1 MKNFKKL
8 FKMVL
13 PLLLVLSLIMPMGI
27 AYADDPG
34 EKKLSTSI
42 RDLNT
47 KKGTKFNTDDG
58 EQVSWS
64 ELFDPKTGDGS
75 VVTINEDNFN
85 RLTSSEKTKFID
97 DVISESSAFQKA
109 NSSKVSEANLQN
121 WWKRLQST
129 PGAGTRFMTQIL
141 ENTKPDFVTA
151 NNIYAPFSG
160 PIGTALAL
168 ACIFI
173 CALLGL
179 SIAMDIAYITLP
191 MFRIITGD
199 DGQVSGGSNGGS
211 GSVIRSHL
219 ISANAKNAVKEC
231 ESQGKQA
238 LGFYFKHQAIAL
250 ILLGI
255 CLLYLAQG
263 QLYVLVMMIL
273 DLLNGFLG
281 F

>member
-13 PLLLVLSLIMPMGI
+13 PLLLVLSLIIPVGI
-27 AYADDPG
+27 VYADDPG

-47 KKGTKFNTDDG
+47 KADTKFNTDDG
-58 EQVSWS
+58 KQVSWS
-64 ELFDPKTGDGS
+64 ELFDPETGDGS
-75 VVTINEDNFN
+75 VVTINEDNFG

-109 NSSKVSEANLQN
+109 NSNKVSEANLQN

-160 PIGTALAL
+160 PIGTALAII
-168 ACIFI
+168 CILI
-173 CALLGL
+173 CALLGI

-211 GSVIRSHL
+211 GSVVRSHL

>member
-13 PLLLVLSLIMPMGI
+13 PLLLVLSLIVPVGT
-27 AYADDPG
+27 AYADDKG
-34 EKKLSTSI
+34 EKTLSKSI

-47 KKGTKFNTDDG
+47 KDDAKFNTDDG
-58 EQVSWS
+58 EQVGWS
-64 ELFDPKTGDGS
+64 DLFTPKTGDNS
-75 VVTINEDNFN
+75 VVTINEDNFS
-85 RLTSSEKTKFID
+85 RLTTSEKTRFID
-97 DVISESSAFQKA
+97 SIISESEAYQKA
-109 NSSKVSEANLQN
+109 NSDTVSEANLQN

-141 ENTKPDFVTA
+141 KNTKPDFVTA

-168 ACIFI
+168 VCIFI

>member
-13 PLLLVLSLIMPMGI
+13 PLLLVLSLIVPVGT
-27 AYADDPG
+27 AYADDKG
-34 EKKLSTSI
+34 EKTLSKSI

-47 KKGTKFNTDDG
+47 KDDAKFNTDDG
-58 EQVSWS
+58 EQIGWS
-64 ELFDPKTGDGS
+64 DLFTPKTGDNS
-75 VVTINEDNFN
+75 VVTINEDNFS
-85 RLTSSEKTKFID
+85 RLTSSEKTRFID
-97 DVISESSAFQKA
+97 NIISESEAYQKA
-109 NSSKVSEANLQN
+109 NSNTVSEANLQN

-168 ACIFI
+168 ICIFI

>member
-1 MKNFKKL
+1 MKDFKKL
-8 FKMVL
+8 FRMVL
-13 PLLLVLSLIMPMGI
+13 PLLLVLSLVTSGI
-27 AYADDPG
+27 IVMADDSG
-34 EKKLSTSI
+34 EIKLSTAI
-42 RDLNT
+42 RDSDSRSSE
-47 KKGTKFNTDDG
+47 KYNTDDG
-58 EQVSWS
+58 KQIDWSDLFTPGTNSVS
-64 ELFDPKTGDGS
+64 
-75 VVTINEDNFN
+75 TINEDNFN
-85 RLTSSEKTKFID
+85 KLTTSEKTRFVDNI
-97 DVISESSAFQKA
+97 ISDSETYQKNNSSA
-109 NSSKVSEANLQN
+109 VSEVNLQN

-141 ENTKPDFVTA
+141 KNTKPDFVTA

-160 PIGTALAL
+160 PIGTALAII
-168 ACIFI
+168 CILI
-173 CALLGL
+173 CALLGVTM
-179 SIAMDIAYITLP
+179 AMDIAYITLP

-199 DGQVSGGSNGGS
+199 DGQVSGGNNGGS

-219 ISANAKNAVKEC
+219 VTANAKNAVKEC

-238 LGFYFKHQAIAL
+238 LGYYFKHQAFAL

>member
-8 FKMVL
+8 FKIVL
-13 PLLLVLSLIMPMGI
+13 PLLLVLSLIVPVGT
-27 AYADDPG
+27 AYADDKG
-34 EKKLSTSI
+34 EKTLSKSI
-42 RDLNT
+42 RDLDG
-47 KKGTKFNTDDG
+47 KKDKKFNTDDG
-58 EQVSWS
+58 EQVGWS
-64 ELFDPKTGDGS
+64 DLFTPKTGDNS
-75 VVTINEDNFN
+75 VVTINEDNFS
-85 RLTSSEKTKFID
+85 RLTSSEKTRFID
-97 DVISESSAFQKA
+97 NIISESEAYQKA
-109 NSSKVSEANLQN
+109 NSNTVSEANLQN

-168 ACIFI
+168 VCIFI

-231 ESQGKQA
+231 ESHGKQA

>member
-13 PLLLVLSLIMPMGI
+13 PLLLVLSLIIPVGI
-27 AYADDPG
+27 TYADDTG
-34 EKKLSTSI
+34 EVTLSKSI
-42 RDLNT
+42 RDLDG
-47 KKGTKFNTDDG
+47 KKDEKFNTDDG
-58 EQVSWS
+58 TQIKWS
-64 ELFDPKTGDGS
+64 DLFNQTGGADS
-75 VVTINEDNFN
+75 VVTINEDNFSK
-85 RLTSSEKTKFID
+85 LTTSEKTKFID
-97 DVISESSAFQKA
+97 SIISESEAYQKA
-109 NSSKVSEANLQN
+109 NSNKVSESNLQN

-141 ENTKPDFVTA
+141 KNTKPDFVTA

-168 ACIFI
+168 ICIFI
-173 CALLGL
+173 CALLG
-179 SIAMDIAYITLP
+179 ITMAMDIAYITLP

-199 DGQVSGGSNGGS
+199 DGQVSGGNNSGS

-238 LGFYFKHQAIAL
+238 LGFYFKHQAFAL

>member
-13 PLLLVLSLIMPMGI
+13 PLLLVLSLVIPVGI
-27 AYADDPG
+27 VYADDPG
-34 EKKLSTSI
+34 EKTLSKSI

-47 KKGTKFNTDDG
+47 KKDTKFNTDDG
-58 EQVSWS
+58 KQVGWS

-75 VVTINEDNFN
+75 VITINEDNFN

-109 NSSKVSEANLQN
+109 NSDKVSEANLQN

-160 PIGTALAL
+160 PIGTALAII
-168 ACIFI
+168 CILI
-173 CALLGL
+173 CALLGI

-211 GSVIRSHL
+211 GSVVRSHL